1 MDISAFLEGY
11 GNNFHI
17 ARDNSEIRSFISIPF
32 E

>member
-17 ARDNSEIRSFISIPF
+17 AHDHSEIRSFISMPL